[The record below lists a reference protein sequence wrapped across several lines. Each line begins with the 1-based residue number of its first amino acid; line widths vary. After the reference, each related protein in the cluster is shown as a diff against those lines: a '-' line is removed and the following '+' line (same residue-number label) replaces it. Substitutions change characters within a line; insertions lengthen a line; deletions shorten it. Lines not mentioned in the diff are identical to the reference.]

1 MNFKKETKSTFLN
14 SKRMVIYGVSIP
26 MNKLL
31 TLALTKLYGIGLFTA
46 KKICAELGLS
56 PRIYVGDL
64 TGNQQYILI
73 RKIKEN
79 LRIESSLKDVVKGNI
94 QALIE
99 NGSLRGFRHRN
110 RLPVRGQ
117 RTHTNARTARRVIFG
132 MALRN
137 RTVQKR

>member
-1 MNFKKETKSTFLN
+1 MNFKKENKPVFST

-26 MNKLL
+26 SNKLL
-31 TLALTKLYGIGLFTA
+31 TLALTKLYGIGNTTS

-56 PRIYVGDL
+56 PRIYVADL
-64 TGNQQYILI
+64 TGNQQYMLI
-73 RKIKEN
+73 RKIKET
-79 LRIESSLKDVVKGNI
+79 LRIESSLKDIVKGNI
-94 QALIE
+94 QSLID

-137 RTVQKR
+137 RSVQKR

>member
-26 MNKLL
+26 MNKL
-31 TLALTKLYGIGLFTA
+31 LTKLYGIGLFTA